1 MSGFFSDLSGIRK
14 PEVIM
19 NMGPLPSQS
28 LPSPY
33 NAHTDA
39 KINYGPSS
47 TPWLRRNVLSVLR
60 ASGNLS
66 SGTIFG
72 TLWGMA

>member
-39 KINYGPSS
+39 KINYGS
-47 TPWLRRNVLSVLR
+47 TLLGDVRPY
-60 ASGNLS
+60 
-66 SGTIFG
+66 T
-72 TLWGMA
+72 